1 MKKDIGIWILL
12 SICLIITI
20 IILII
25 SFMTTNIER
34 KFNLIKESIIFNKQ
48 NVEDEDVKVVLMS
61 FTNNIDKA
69 KFFSGIGFS
78 LEDAFLNV
86 KKKADSFI
94 EENNY
99 DVKFLKA
106 DIVTDI
112 KDTTYEEFEKELE
125 DVQIAYS
132 FRKGLILENTD
143 GEIVFLT
150 EAELNANNIIDYKN
164 YQISLF
170 HLNKYLD
177 ECNKNKFENL
187 PNRFRT
193 FSTISYFCDDKNNL
207 YEIDSTL
214 GYRKQEINKQ
224 EIRNMINLSSDYLCN
239 LIDNHG
245 KYIYGYYPQYD
256 KQIAG
261 YNILRHAGS
270 TWSLIINADTM
281 LERQKIES
289 TLDYI
294 VTTTK
299 YLDNE
304 TGFVQEYLENEIKL
318 GGNALSVIALCEY
331 TERYDNRYMDILNA
345 LGNGILDMQKSDGSY
360 IHILDASDFSIKS
373 EYRTVFYDGEATLA
387 LAKLYSVTKDKRYL
401 DAAEK
406 ALKYFIEN
414 DYTKHSD
421 HWISYA
427 VNEITKYV
435 DNEEYYE
442 FGLKNVANNIEY
454 ISNREVTSYTDLEM
468 LMQCFE
474 LYERIKDRNID
485 VKYMDEFPFER
496 LLKTI
501 VDRAEFQSRSFVY
514 PEIAMYLCNP
524 EKYINSFYIREDE
537 YRIRI
542 DDIQHSDLGYYFYC
556 KYYDKVNKYLEEL

>member
-25 SFMTTNIER
+25 SFMTTNIDR
-34 KFNLIKESIIFNKQ
+34 KFNLIKDSVISNKQ

-69 KFFSGIGFS
+69 KVFSGIGFS
-78 LEDAFLNV
+78 LEDAFSNV
-86 KKKADSFI
+86 KKKVDSFI

-112 KDTTYEEFEKELE
+112 KDTTYREFEKEIE
-125 DVQIAYS
+125 DIQIAYS
-132 FRKGLILENTD
+132 YRRGLILENTD

-170 HLNKYLD
+170 DLNKYLD

-207 YEIDSTL
+207 YEIDSAL
-214 GYRKQEINKQ
+214 GYRKQEVNKQ
-224 EIRNMINLSSDYLCN
+224 EIRNMINLSSDYLSN

-256 KQIAG
+256 KQIAS

-270 TWSLIINADTM
+270 TWSLIINTDTM
-281 LERQKIES
+281 VERQKIES

-294 VTTTK
+294 ATTTK

-304 TGFVQEYLENEIKL
+304 TGFVQEYLENAAGVAMLLNSGKMPIK
-318 GGNALSVIALCEY
+318 Y
-331 TERYDNRYMDILNA
+331 TIESERFVKPIVNDDILSIAIYILLGLAVLSFIYLIIKYKKYGA
-345 LGNGILDMQKSDGSY
+345 LTVIGSIAAVDLLLLVIRYTNVYLSIESAIAFIVLVLFNIY
-360 IHILDASDFSIKS
+360 I
-373 EYRTVFYDGEATLA
+373 
-387 LAKLYSVTKDKRYL
+387 
-401 DAAEK
+401 
-406 ALKYFIEN
+406 
-414 DYTKHSD
+414 
-421 HWISYA
+421 
-427 VNEITKYV
+427 
-435 DNEEYYE
+435 
-442 FGLKNVANNIEY
+442 
-454 ISNREVTSYTDLEM
+454 ISN
-468 LMQCFE
+468 
-474 LYERIKDRNID
+474 
-485 VKYMDEFPFER
+485 
-496 LLKTI
+496 LLKGI
-501 VDRAEFQSRSFVY
+501 NKKSSKE
-514 PEIAMYLCNP
+514 EIAICMKKGLL
-524 EKYINSFYIREDE
+524 NS
-537 YRIRI
+537 I
-542 DDIQHSDLGYYFYC
+542 DMIVVFLIIAVIFTFMTWSAISNVG
-556 KYYDKVNKYLEEL
+556 